1 MTHEEKMG
9 MLRQLFEM
17 TLSDGEIKPVEY
29 KFLYEIALSLEV
41 PLEDLE
47 EMIEREYSFKL
58 PKQFDE
64 RIVQIYRLA
73 LMMKVDKEIAE
84 QEVNMLKSM
93 ALQLGL
99 HPEAVDTLLQAIKEK
114 SDRVLSF
121 DELEQIFRVGGN

>member
-47 EMIEREYSFKL
+47 EMIEREYNYKL

-73 LMMKVDKEIAE
+73 LMMKVDKEIAH

-99 HPEAVDTLLQAIKEK
+99 HPEAVDALLQAIKEK

-121 DELEQIFRVGGN
+121 DELEKIFTVGGN